1 MATAQCD
8 FCWSLPVGVKLIRL
22 EIDLSDDSTEVL
34 GALFLISPSLSHTHM
49 DT

>member
-22 EIDLSDDSTEVL
+22 GIDLRDDSTKHL
-34 GALFLISPSLSHTHM
+34 GSLFLISPSLSHTHM